1 MRNKIRG
8 IKSFHH
14 GPSKDDDPK
23 SLNQHRTEEDL
34 DKKLSADYA
43 TQSERGMSDAEY
55 RKYFAEGSIHN
66 SNLPEVDLG
75 TVPNKDSDGEK
86 STYTKVLDGVNT
98 GLTLGGMTPG
108 YGLASDAANF
118 LFSGA
123 RTLSNAVS
131 DTANGLSSGNFNYNK
146 TKSAAADTVWAA
158 AGAVPAAG
166 IGFSGGRLTAKGIAA
181 SKNAFMASGK
191 ANKAYRTLDQ
201 IHHLKMY
208 QPVKASKIINKYM
221 PDSESTENASLQS
234 NTISKPTTRYD
245 TINPN
250 MFRPKVNKIINQQT
264 IKKTT

>member
-8 IKSFHH
+8 IQSFHH

-23 SLNQHRTEEDL
+23 SLNQHRSEEDL

-66 SNLPEVDLG
+66 SNLPEVDVG
-75 TVPNKDSDGEK
+75 VANNTSEK

-131 DTANGLSSGNFNYNK
+131 DTANGLSSGSFNYNK
-146 TKSAAADTVWAA
+146 TKSAAADTAWAA

-166 IGFSGGRLTAKGIAA
+166 IGFSGGRLTAQGIKA

-191 ANKAYRTLDQ
+191 ANKFYQGLDK

-208 QPVKASKIINKYM
+208 QPTKAGKIINKYM
-221 PDSESTENASLQS
+221 PDSPNVNASNS
-234 NTISKPTTRYD
+234 EVTKEFD
-245 TINPN
+245 TINPT
-250 MFRPKVNKIINQQT
+250 MFRPNVNKILNQQT

>member
-8 IKSFHH
+8 IQSFHH

-23 SLNQHRTEEDL
+23 SLNQHRSEEDL

-66 SNLPEVDLG
+66 SNLPEVDVG
-75 TVPNKDSDGEK
+75 VANNTSEK

-131 DTANGLSSGNFNYNK
+131 DTANGLSSGSFNYNK
-146 TKSAAADTVWAA
+146 TKSAAVDTAWAA

-166 IGFSGGRLTAKGIAA
+166 IGFSGGRLTAKGIKA

-191 ANKAYRTLDQ
+191 ANKFYQGLDK

-208 QPVKASKIINKYM
+208 QPTKASKIINKYM
-221 PDSESTENASLQS
+221 PDSPNVNASNS
-234 NTISKPTTRYD
+234 EVTKEFD
-245 TINPN
+245 TINPT
-250 MFRPKVNKIINQQT
+250 MFRPNVNKILNQQT